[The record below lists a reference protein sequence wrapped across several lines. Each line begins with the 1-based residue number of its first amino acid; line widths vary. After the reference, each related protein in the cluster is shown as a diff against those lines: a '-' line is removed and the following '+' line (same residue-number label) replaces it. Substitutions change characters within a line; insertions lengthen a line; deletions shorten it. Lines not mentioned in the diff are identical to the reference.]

1 MIIDGEK
8 YACEACVRGHRVS
21 NCQHSDRPLQ
31 HINKK
36 GRPVSQCAHCRA
48 MRKSRSA
55 HVKCDCGIK
64 PSKCIHLQPT
74 LEGHTQTC
82 CCNHGGACS
91 CSHKLS
97 PSSEASTPPQLATG
111 ELAQARH
118 HTKATGRARRASL
131 VTSPTFPGVQ
141 KHTTQ
146 SRAALKNR
154 APVSVP
160 RTSSL
165 ARRRRSS
172 GALHTL
178 NGSVE
183 HEASGDTTPDNST
196 EDPGSPI
203 LGDVAGAAMSSHP
216 APLDM
221 SRIARYPL
229 YMHTANAGFDLFNA
243 TSFADTE
250 SPLFSAG
257 LPTSSNMWGNL
268 VTPTYN
274 TMHPNIGAFFDFP
287 APEQGEQSLDQLPNL
302 VATSGEVSEADEGH
316 PEDLGAEQLFQ
327 GLENYDTKRSLG
339 QPEILDDMGDLNFN
353 FNDEYL
359 AMGYGE
365 SSSTDKPAEYH
376 QYWPPSP

>member
-91 CSHKLS
+91 CSHTHKPS
-97 PSSEASTPPQLATG
+97 PSSDASTPPQLGAG
-111 ELAQARH
+111 DLSQARQ
-118 HTKATGRARRASL
+118 HTKLTSRARRASL

-141 KHTTQ
+141 KSITQ
-146 SRAALKNR
+146 PRASLKSR
-154 APVSVP
+154 APVTLA
-160 RTSSL
+160 RAGSL

-172 GALHTL
+172 GTLHTL
-178 NGSVE
+178 NGSPD

-196 EDPGSPI
+196 EEPGSPNF
-203 LGDVAGAAMSSHP
+203 GDVSGIALASHLP
-216 APLDM
+216 PLDM
-221 SRIARYPL
+221 SRIARFSFQPP
-229 YMHTANAGFDLFNA
+229 TGNAGFDLFN
-243 TSFADTE
+243 TTGFPDTDG
-250 SPLFSAG
+250 PLFSAG
-257 LPTSSNMWGNL
+257 LPTPSNMWGSM

-274 TMHPNIGAFFDFP
+274 TMPPIL
-287 APEQGEQSLDQLPNL
+287 APSW
-302 VATSGEVSEADEGH
+302 
-316 PEDLGAEQLFQ
+316 
-327 GLENYDTKRSLG
+327 
-339 QPEILDDMGDLNFN
+339 PEILDDMGDLNFN
-353 FNDEYL
+353 FNDEFL
-359 AMGYGE
+359 AMGYDDMP
-365 SSSTDKPAEYH
+365 SADKAAEYH

>member
-82 CCNHGGACS
+82 CCNHGSACS
-91 CSHKLS
+91 CSHKPS

-111 ELAQARH
+111 DLALARH
-118 HTKATGRARRASL
+118 HTKAAARARRSSL

-141 KHTTQ
+141 KPTSQ

-154 APVSVP
+154 APVSLT
-160 RTSSL
+160 RAGSL
-165 ARRRRSS
+165 ATRRRSS
-172 GALHTL
+172 GALQAFHASPEDD
-178 NGSVE
+178 G
-183 HEASGDTTPDNST
+183 SGDTTPDNST
-196 EDPGSPI
+196 DDPGSPI
-203 LGDVAGAAMSSHP
+203 LSDITGVALGSHP

-229 YMHTANAGFDLFNA
+229 YMTPANAGFDLFN
-243 TSFADTE
+243 TTGFADTD

-257 LPTSSNMWGNL
+257 LSTPSNMWGNNMM
-268 VTPTYN
+268 TPTYN
-274 TMHPNIGAFFDFP
+274 AMPPNIGSFFDFP
-287 APEQGEQSLDQLPNL
+287 AAPEQGEQSLDQLPNL

-316 PEDLGAEQLFQ
+316 PEDFGADQLFQ
-327 GLENYDTKRSLG
+327 GLESYETKRSLS
-339 QPEILDDMGDLNFN
+339 QPEILDDVNFN
-353 FNDEYL
+353 FNDEFL

-365 SSSTDKPAEYH
+365 INSADKPAEY